1 MTLRRLS
8 ADLTSREFP
17 FNFQELASTVVL
29 NQGSEIS
36 RSTPNRFSGNQSEQ
50 QMGIPQGYYM
60 ENVVPISRG
69 FASIAYTQAIPPIP
83 EVVGTVERYY
93 ELRGDAA
100 GLALLAITA
109 TNQYVYDAY
118 TVQWYDI
125 TITSNSYSTIYVAN
139 VKEECYIFVTGDKL
153 YRYDFGSRTL
163 VPVIPTALDM
173 GAMVGMF
180 SSGVVLGFWDTFNRV
195 YYSSVFNPLDFIPS
209 LSNGAGSQNIVAVIA
224 KILTIESLGEDI
236 IIYTKKNAVSGR
248 ATGDVQFPFF
258 FSEITGS
265 EGAYDRNNIAYDT
278 NAGIHL
284 VWTGNAFQQ
293 LTVTEATYIWPEL
306 RDGITRGLKI
316 TLDPLLEEPVLSYA
330 ARIDVKMQFCSNNYV
345 AISLRET
352 GDSVFREVYIYD
364 QTLQRWGR
372 LVVDHMFVFDNPIV
386 PLLAGYTYDE
396 LEAEYETYAMIDEH
410 VPPLIYFD
418 LESGITQAE
427 NPPGIN
433 FAILSADGRVHLAAT
448 SETADFRGDN
458 VGIVAAQPRL
468 FMGRYKIDRDSGLM
482 LEAVIVNNLINGR
495 LVAHGHLYTG
505 VFVRKDEEFF
515 EVPDQPGYYNLR
527 CNADSVTV
535 EVNGTFVLTT
545 LLLEAASA
553 QGQHNFGVP
562 PRKKFY
568 NYINSM
574 PYPVY
579 VDEDN
584 VQHSIS
590 IIAADLDEI
599 ILFAYGDVDSVSHTI
614 SIPYIELR
622 DITQT
627 LTIAPENNA
636 LHTISI
642 TGAVLQD
649 ILRITTVY
657 PENNAQH
664 TITIPVA
671 DLLPNGLYLTVYIE
685 NSAQH
690 TISIQGATMS

>member
-1 MTLRRLS
+1 MALRKLG

-17 FNFQELASTVVL
+17 FNFRELSSTVVL

-36 RSTPNRFSGNQSEQ
+36 RSTPSRFSGNQSEQ
-50 QMGIPQGYYM
+50 QMGIPQAYYM

-69 FASIAYTQAIPPIP
+69 FASVSYTQVIPPIP
-83 EVVGTVERYY
+83 GVVGSVERYY

-153 YRYDFGSRTL
+153 YRYDFGSRVL
-163 VPVIPTALDM
+163 VPVTPTALDM
-173 GAMVGMF
+173 GAMAGMF
-180 SSGVVLGFWDTFNRV
+180 SSGVILGFWDSFNRV
-195 YYSSVFNPLDFIPS
+195 YNSSVFNPLDFVPS
-209 LSNGAGSQNIVAVIA
+209 LSTGAGSQNIVSVVD

-236 IIYTKKNAVSGR
+236 IIYTKKNATSGR

-258 FSEITGS
+258 FKEINGS
-265 EGAYDRNNIAYDT
+265 EGAYSRNNIAYDT

-316 TLDPLLEEPVLSYA
+316 TLDPLLEQPVVSYA
-330 ARIDVKMQFCSNNYV
+330 SRIDVKMQFCSNNYV

-352 GDSVFREVYIYD
+352 GDSVFREAYVYD
-364 QTLQRWGR
+364 QTLQRWGK
-372 LVVDHMFVFDNPIV
+372 LVVDHMFIFDNPIV
-386 PLLAGYTYDE
+386 PLLNGYTYAE
-396 LEAEYETYAMIDEH
+396 LESEYATYAAIDSH

-433 FAILSADGRVHLAAT
+433 FAVLSADGRVHLAAT
-448 SETADFRGDN
+448 SETSDFRGDN
-458 VGIVAAQPRL
+458 VGIVAAQPRIFL
-468 FMGRYKIDRDSGLM
+468 GRYKWLRDYGFM
-482 LEAVIVNNLINGR
+482 LEGLVVNNLINGR
-495 LVAHGHLYTG
+495 LVAHGHLYAG
-505 VFVRKDEEFF
+505 QFVRKDEDFI

-527 CNADSVTV
+527 CNADSVTI
-535 EVNGTFVLTT
+535 EVNGTFVLAS
-545 LLLEAASA
+545 LLIEGDAA
-553 QGQHNFGVP
+553 QGQQNFGVP

-574 PYPVY
+574 PYPIY
-579 VDEDN
+579 VDEDYLS
-584 VQHSIS
+584 HSVS
-590 IIAADLDEI
+590 IVYADLDETVLFSEAIESLMHSTSI
-599 ILFAYGDVDSVSHTI
+599 IEATLRSTI
-614 SIPYIELR
+614 
-622 DITQT
+622 QT
-627 LTIAPENNA
+627 MTVFPENN
-636 LHTISI
+636 LTHTILLADSTLVQTKVVFDTFPENNVAHNISI
-642 TGAVLQD
+642 NSSNFVANGLYHS
-649 ILRITTVY
+649 VY
-657 PENNAQH
+657 PENNLTH
-664 TITIPVA
+664 NITIV
-671 DLLPNGLYLTVYIE
+671 
-685 NSAQH
+685 
-690 TISIQGATMS
+690 GATLS